1 MNNGKKL
8 AKSFDKKIF
17 GVAGGIAEYL
27 GIEAGWVRLALIILF
42 LMFDYVFLAYLI
54 LAVVLSEA
62 SDEPKIRIMTEKD
75 PSMVL

>member
-27 GIEAGWVRLALIILF
+27 NVEAGWVRLALVILF
-42 LMFDYVFLAYLI
+42 LMFDYVLLAYLI
-54 LAVVLSEA
+54 LALILPQA
-62 SDEPKIRIMTEKD
+62 DGEPKIHIMTEKD